1 VTAPGGPPEF
11 SAAPPTSA
19 AGGQSRP
26 RFSNFQIRVLTATVG
41 LPIVVA
47 LIFIG
52 GWPFAIV
59 AGMVAFLAAMEFFHG
74 WLLPTMPVSA
84 ALGQAPAF
92 GATAVMVTGSHADG
106 RFVVAGIVLA
116 VMLGAAGY
124 SRINFFGPRKP
135 YRVLAWCLLYVG
147 VLLSTLVL
155 LRGVEQG
162 RDWVFLGI
170 LATFAVDTGAYA
182 VGRSVGRHKL
192 APKIS
197 PGKTWEGAIGGYFAG
212 AAAVLLLNELFNT
225 GVAATTILPFALL
238 MPVVAQAGDLVES
251 WMKRRMGVKDSS
263 GLLPGHGGFLD
274 RLDSVLFVIPLLYL
288 FLQVRVL

>member
-238 MPVVAQAGDLVES
+238 MPVAAQAGDLLES